1 MNKSYKIQRSHYSG
15 TEEFILNVPIDLKFC
30 KIDELTK
37 NQQIW
42 MCIFPFDEKLVKKL
56 NSLSTR
62 DYRLGELS
70 IVILSDIK
78 PLDKLNEISYEE
90 LYSEFNPIISK
101 YFIKRI
107 TRDDKL
113 LSISK
118 IVALDGSNFK
128 CAELS
133 ILSHIGGDSLD
144 MITYE
149 SNEIKYM
156 LSPEPDDAITS
167 SQFRN
172 HPFKGEEIEIEYQN
186 RLTEIYDL
194 VKI

>member
-1 MNKSYKIQRSHYSG
+1 MKYKIQRRHYSG
-15 TEEFILNVPIDLKFC
+15 TEEFILNVPSDLKFC
-30 KIDELTK
+30 KIYELNE

-42 MCIFPFDEKLVKKL
+42 MCIFPYNKKLVSKL

-78 PLDKLNEISYEE
+78 PLDVLNEISYEQ
-90 LYSEFNPIISK
+90 LCDEFNPIISK

-107 TRDDKL
+107 TRDGKL
-113 LSISK
+113 LSILK
-118 IVALDGSNFK
+118 IISLDGYSFK

-133 ILSHIGGDSLD
+133 INSHFYDEPLD

-149 SNEIKYM
+149 SHEINHI
-156 LSPEPDDAITS
+156 LSPEPGEAITS
-167 SQFRN
+167 SGFRN
-172 HPFKGEEIEIEYQN
+172 HPFKGEDIEMEYQN
-186 RLTEIYDL
+186 RLTEIYNL
-194 VKI
+194 VKIN